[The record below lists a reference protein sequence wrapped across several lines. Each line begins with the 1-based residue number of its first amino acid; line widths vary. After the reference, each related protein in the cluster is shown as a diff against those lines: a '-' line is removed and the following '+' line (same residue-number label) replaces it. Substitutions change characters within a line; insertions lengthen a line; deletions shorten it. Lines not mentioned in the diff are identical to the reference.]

1 MAQTLFGSG
10 FLQLEAAMTAREKV
24 QSVHASNIAN
34 ADTPNY
40 KADTRNFADFFAQYH
55 GKQDAGSLARTNPK
69 HMDMSSSP
77 SVFGGVFHQQGEAL
91 RMDGNNVDTR
101 KEMTQMAENQLM
113 HELNMRIL
121 KGRLSGLASVIKAGS
136 R

>member
-10 FLQLEAAMTAREKV
+10 FLKLESAMAAREKV

-55 GKQDAGSLARTNPK
+55 GTKDAGHLARTNPR
-69 HMDMSSSP
+69 HMDIGSSP
-77 SVFGGVFHQQGEAL
+77 SIFGGVFHRDDEAL

-121 KGRLSGLASVIKAGS
+121 KGRLNGMANVIKAGS